1 MVTPPGTDQD
11 GGVKRGSLKVYLGM
25 APGVGKTYAMLDE
38 AQRRRA
44 RGTDIVVA
52 LVETHGRRQTAE
64 RLAGLEQ
71 LPRRRIDYRGSSFE
85 ELDTDAVI
93 RRNPRVVLVD
103 ELAHTNI
110 PGCRNEKRWQD
121 VEEILDAGI
130 DVISTVNIQHLE
142 SLNDV
147 VARITGVTQRET
159 VPDDVVRRAEQL
171 EIVDISPEAL
181 RRRMAHGN
189 IYPAE
194 RVDAALSNYFRP
206 GNLTALRELALL
218 WVAERVD
225 EGLQKYRDSHGITD
239 TWEARERIVIGL
251 TGGSEGATVVRRAAR
266 IASRSVGAELL
277 AVHVVRPDG
286 LQGADPGALAEQRM
300 LVESLGGTWH
310 QVVGDDIATALLDFA
325 RAQNATQLVLGVS
338 RRGSVATLL
347 GGESIEA
354 KLTRM
359 SEHIDVHLVTHE
371 RAARRSSWLA
381 LPVEA
386 LNSPLSLLRRWQGL
400 AIGLIALP
408 LLTWVLSVSGGE
420 LNLSSEILFFLL
432 VVIVVAAVGGLW
444 PAMVAAVL
452 AGALLTYF
460 FTSPQYTFVIASADN
475 AIAVVVFILVAV
487 VVAWLVE
494 RVVRHGQRAAL
505 ASAEAATLSGLAGAI
520 LRGETSVTALL
531 ERVRETFG
539 FEGVALRERPTADA
553 RFATVASA
561 GTPPE
566 TLDHSVSVGMLHQ
579 LVLTDPV
586 TPSAERLLTAFAAQ
600 AVVARERER
609 LAASAAHAEQVE
621 EIDRVRTALL
631 NAVSHDLRGPLAAA
645 TAAVSSLRSTE
656 VDWTVRDRE
665 ELLDTAEQSLDLL
678 ADLIANLL
686 DMSRL
691 QAGALPVALRRV
703 ALGALVP
710 GTLLRLGTT
719 SDRVTI
725 EVLPELPEVWADPA
739 FLERVLT
746 NLVINALHYSPAET
760 RVAVTASAIGERV
773 ELRVID
779 HGPGIPPENR
789 SQVFKPFQ
797 RLGDRDNSTGIGL
810 GLALSLGLT
819 EAMAGTLTIEDTPGG
834 GLTMVLSLPTAAG
847 RENTA

>member
-1 MVTPPGTDQD
+1 MAEPGGGGKD
-11 GGVKRGSLKVYLGM
+11 GAVKRGSLKVYLGM

-71 LPRRRIDYRGSSFE
+71 LPRRPVAYRGTTFE
-85 ELDTDAVI
+85 ELDVDAVI
-93 RRNPRVVLVD
+93 RRNPRVVLID
-103 ELAHTNI
+103 ELAHTNL
-110 PGCRNEKRWQD
+110 PGSRHEKRWQD
-121 VEEILDAGI
+121 VDEILDAGI

-159 VPDDVVRRAEQL
+159 VPDEVVRRADQL
-171 EIVDISPEAL
+171 EIVDLSPEAL

-194 RVDAALSNYFRP
+194 RVDAALSSYFRP

-239 TWEARERIVIGL
+239 TWEARERIVTGL
-251 TGGSEGATVVRRAAR
+251 TGGPEGVTVIRRAAR

-338 RRGSVATLL
+338 RRGPIAALL
-347 GGESIEA
+347 GGENIEA
-354 KLTRM
+354 KVTRL

-371 RAARRSSWLA
+371 RAASRAPWLA
-381 LPVEA
+381 LPVEV
-386 LNSPLSLLRRWQGL
+386 LNSPLSRLRRWQGL
-400 AIGLIALP
+400 ALALVALP
-408 LLTWVLSVSGGE
+408 LLTWLLSVTASD
-420 LNLSSEILFFLL
+420 LNLSSEILLFLL
-432 VVIVVAAVGGLW
+432 VVIAVAVVGGLW
-444 PAMVAAVL
+444 PAMLAAVL

-460 FTSPQYTFVIASADN
+460 FTPPRYTFVVASADN
-475 AIAVVVFILVAV
+475 AIAVVVFVLVAV

-494 RVVRHGQRAAL
+494 RVVRHSLRAAQ

-520 LRGETSVTALL
+520 LRGETSVTAIL
-531 ERVRETFG
+531 ERARETFG

-553 RFATVASA
+553 RFETVAIA
-561 GTPPE
+561 GTPPASAE
-566 TLDHSVSVGMLHQ
+566 HSLAVGTLHQ

-586 TPSAERLLTAFAAQ
+586 TPSAERLLSAFAAQ

-609 LAASAAHAEQVE
+609 LTASAAHAEQVE

-656 VDWTVRDRE
+656 VRWTDRE
-665 ELLDTAEQSLDLL
+665 RDELLDTAEQSLDLL

-703 ALGALVP
+703 ALGASIP
-710 GTLLRLGTT
+710 ATLLRLGIAA
-719 SDRVTI
+719 DRVTT
-725 EVLPELPEVWADPA
+725 EVPADLPEVLADPA

-746 NLVINALHYSPAET
+746 NLVANALHYSPSDT
-760 RVAVTASAIGERV
+760 RVAVTASAIGDRV
-773 ELRVID
+773 EIRVID

-797 RLGDRDNSTGIGL
+797 RLGDRDNSTGVGL
-810 GLALSLGLT
+810 GLALALGLA
-819 EAMAGTLTIEDTPGG
+819 EAMDGTLAIDDTPGG
-834 GLTMVLSLPTAAG
+834 GLTMVLSLPSVG
-847 RENTA
+847 EIS

>member
-1 MVTPPGTDQD
+1 M
-11 GGVKRGSLKVYLGM
+11 KRGSLKVYLGM

-38 AQRRRA
+38 AQRRLA

-52 LVETHGRRQTAE
+52 LVETHGRQQTAE

-71 LPRRRIDYRGSSFE
+71 LPRRTVAYRGTSFE
-85 ELDTDAVI
+85 ELDTDAVL
-93 RRNPRVVLVD
+93 RRNPKVVLID
-103 ELAHTNI
+103 ELAHTNV
-110 PGCRNEKRWQD
+110 PGSRNQKRWQD
-121 VEEILDAGI
+121 VDEILAAGI

-159 VPDDVVRRAEQL
+159 VPDEVVRRADQL

-181 RRRMAHGN
+181 RRRMAHGS

-194 RVDAALSNYFRP
+194 RVDAALASYFRP

-225 EGLQKYRDSHGITD
+225 EGLQRYRDSHGITD
-239 TWEARERIVIGL
+239 TWEARERIVICL
-251 TGGSEGATVVRRAAR
+251 LGGPEDATIIRRAAR
-266 IASRSVGAELL
+266 IAFRSVGAELL

-286 LQGADPGALAEQRM
+286 LQGADPAALHEQRT

-325 RAQNATQLVLGVS
+325 RAQNATQLFLGVS
-338 RRGSVATLL
+338 RRGSVATAL
-347 GGESIEA
+347 GGESVEA
-354 KLTRM
+354 KLTRL

-371 RAARRSSWLA
+371 HAAVRPAWLV

-386 LNSPLSLLRRWQGL
+386 LSSPLSPRRRWQGL
-400 AIGLIALP
+400 AIALLALP
-408 LLTWVLSVSGGE
+408 LLTWLLSAVPSD
-420 LNLSSEILFFLL
+420 LNLSSEILLFLL
-432 VVIVVAAVGGLW
+432 VVIAVAVVGGLW
-444 PAMVAAVL
+444 PALVAAAL

-475 AIAVVVFILVAV
+475 AIAVFVFVLVAV

-494 RVVRHGQRAAL
+494 RVVRHSLRAAQ

-520 LRGETSVTALL
+520 LRGETSVAAIL
-531 ERVRETFG
+531 ERARETFG
-539 FEGVALRERPTADA
+539 FAGVTLRERPTADA
-553 RFATVASA
+553 RFETVASA

-566 TLDHSVSVGMLHQ
+566 TADHHVPIGMLHQ

-586 TPSAERLLTAFAAQ
+586 TPAAERMLGAFAAQ

-656 VDWTVRDRE
+656 VEWTDRDRE
-665 ELLDTAEQSLDLL
+665 ELLDTAEQSLELL

-691 QAGALPVALRRV
+691 QAGALPVVLRSV
-703 ALGALVP
+703 PLGGLVP
-710 GTLLRLGTT
+710 ATLVRLGVG
-719 SDRVTI
+719 SSRVT
-725 EVLPELPEVWADPA
+725 VDLSPELPEVLADPA
-739 FLERVLT
+739 FLERVLA
-746 NLVINALHYSPAET
+746 NLVGNALHYSPPET
-760 RVAVTASAIGERV
+760 SVAVTASAIGERV

-797 RLGDRDNSTGIGL
+797 RLGDRDNSTGVGL

-819 EAMAGTLTIEDTPGG
+819 EAMAGSLTIDDTPGG
-834 GLTMVLSLPTAAG
+834 GLTMVLSLPVAG
-847 RENTA
+847 NREREA

>member
-1 MVTPPGTDQD
+1 MAPGRVRAED

-52 LVETHGRRQTAE
+52 LVETHGRQQTAE

-71 LPRRRIDYRGSSFE
+71 LPRRTVAYRGTSFE
-85 ELDTDAVI
+85 ELDIDAVL
-93 RRNPRVVLVD
+93 RRNPRVVLID
-103 ELAHTNI
+103 ELAHTNV
-110 PGCRNEKRWQD
+110 PGSRNRKRWQD
-121 VEEILDAGI
+121 IDEILAAGI

-159 VPDDVVRRAEQL
+159 VPDEVVRRADQL

-189 IYPAE
+189 VYPAE
-194 RVDAALSNYFRP
+194 RVDAALASYFRP

-225 EGLQKYRDSHGITD
+225 EGLQRYRDHHGITD
-239 TWEARERIVIGL
+239 TWEARERIVICL
-251 TGGSEGATVVRRAAR
+251 LGGPEGATIIRRAAR
-266 IASRSVGAELL
+266 IASRSVGTELL

-286 LQGADPGALAEQRM
+286 LQGADPAALHEQRT

-338 RRGSVATLL
+338 RRGPVATAL

-354 KLTRM
+354 KLTRL

-371 RAARRSSWLA
+371 HAATRPAWLT
-381 LPVEA
+381 LPAEA
-386 LNSPLSLLRRWQGL
+386 LSSPLSRRRRWQGL
-400 AIGLIALP
+400 AIALLALP
-408 LLTWVLSVSGGE
+408 LLTWLLSISTGSG
-420 LNLSSEILFFLL
+420 LNLSSEILLFLL
-432 VVIVVAAVGGLW
+432 VVIAVAVVGGLW
-444 PAMVAAVL
+444 PALVAAVL
-452 AGALLTYF
+452 AGVLLTYF

-475 AIAVVVFILVAV
+475 AIAVFAFVLVAV

-494 RVVRHGQRAAL
+494 RVVRHSLRAAQ

-520 LRGETSVTALL
+520 LRGETSVAAIL
-531 ERVRETFG
+531 ERARETFG
-539 FEGVALRERPTADA
+539 FAGVALRERPTADA
-553 RFATVASA
+553 RFETVASA

-566 TLDHSVSVGMLHQ
+566 TTDHHLPVGMLHQ

-586 TPSAERLLTAFAAQ
+586 TPAAERMLGAFAAQ

-656 VDWTVRDRE
+656 VDWTASDRE

-691 QAGALPVALRRV
+691 QAGALPVALRPV
-703 ALGALVP
+703 ALGALAP
-710 GTLLRLGTT
+710 ATLLRPGLDTR
-719 SDRVTI
+719 RVAI
-725 EVLPELPEVWADPA
+725 ELPPDLPDVLADPA
-739 FLERVLT
+739 FLERVLA
-746 NLVINALHYSPAET
+746 NLVGNALHYSPPESQ
-760 RVAVTASAIGERV
+760 VSVTAGAIEERV

-789 SQVFKPFQ
+789 SQVFTPFQ
-797 RLGDRDNSTGIGL
+797 RLGDRDNSTGVGL

-819 EAMAGTLTIEDTPGG
+819 EAMAGTLTIDDTPGG
-834 GLTMVLSLPTAAG
+834 GLTMVLSLPIAG
-847 RENTA
+847 RAG

>member
-1 MVTPPGTDQD
+1 M
-11 GGVKRGSLKVYLGM
+11 KRGTLKVYLGM

-52 LVETHGRRQTAE
+52 LVETHGRQQTAD

-71 LPRRRIDYRGSSFE
+71 LPRRTIAYRGTSFE
-85 ELDTDAVI
+85 ELDTDAVL
-93 RRNPRVVLVD
+93 RRNPKVVLID
-103 ELAHTNI
+103 ELAHTNV
-110 PGCRNEKRWQD
+110 PGSSNQKRWQD
-121 VEEILDAGI
+121 VDEILAAGI

-147 VARITGVTQRET
+147 VAQITGVTQRET
-159 VPDDVVRRAEQL
+159 VPDEVVRRADQL

-181 RRRMAHGN
+181 RRRMAHGS

-194 RVDAALSNYFRP
+194 RVDAALASYFRP

-225 EGLQKYRDSHGITD
+225 EGLQRYRDSHGITD
-239 TWEARERIVIGL
+239 PWEARERIVICL
-251 TGGSEGATVVRRAAR
+251 LGGPEGATIIRRAAR
-266 IASRSVGAELL
+266 IASRSVGSELL

-286 LQGADPGALAEQRM
+286 LQGADPAALHEQRT

-338 RRGSVATLL
+338 RRGPVATAL
-347 GGESIEA
+347 GGESVEA
-354 KLTRM
+354 KLTRL

-371 RAARRSSWLA
+371 RAAVRPAWLA

-386 LNSPLSLLRRWQGL
+386 LSSPLSRRRRWQGL
-400 AIGLIALP
+400 AIALLALP
-408 LLTWVLSVSGGE
+408 LLTWLLSVVPSD
-420 LNLSSEILFFLL
+420 LNLSSEILLFLL
-432 VVIVVAAVGGLW
+432 VVIAVAVVGGLW
-444 PAMVAAVL
+444 PALVAAVL

-475 AIAVVVFILVAV
+475 AIAVLVFVLVAV

-494 RVVRHGQRAAL
+494 RVVRHSLRAAQ

-520 LRGETSVTALL
+520 LRGETSVAAILG
-531 ERVRETFG
+531 RARETFG
-539 FEGVALRERPTADA
+539 FAGVALRERPTADA
-553 RFATVASA
+553 RFETAASA

-566 TLDHSVSVGMLHQ
+566 TTDHHLPVGMLYQ

-586 TPSAERLLTAFAAQ
+586 TPAAERMLGAFAAQ

-656 VDWTVRDRE
+656 VEWTDRDRA

-691 QAGALPVALRRV
+691 QAGALPVALRPV
-703 ALGALVP
+703 ALAALVP
-710 GTLLRLGTT
+710 ATLLRPGIDTG
-719 SDRVTI
+719 RVAI
-725 EVLPELPEVWADPA
+725 QVPPDLPEVLADPA

-746 NLVINALHYSPAET
+746 NLGANALHYSPPQSQVT
-760 RVAVTASAIGERV
+760 VTASAIGERV

-789 SQVFKPFQ
+789 SQVFTPFQ
-797 RLGDRDNSTGIGL
+797 RLGDQDNSTGVGL

-819 EAMAGTLTIEDTPGG
+819 EAMDGTLTIDDTPGG
-834 GLTMVLSLPTAAG
+834 GLTMVLTLPVAG
-847 RENTA
+847 NRKREP

>member
-1 MVTPPGTDQD
+1 M
-11 GGVKRGSLKVYLGM
+11 KRGSLKVYLGM

-52 LVETHGRRQTAE
+52 LVETHGRQQTAE

-71 LPRRRIDYRGSSFE
+71 LPRRTIVYRGTSFE
-85 ELDTDAVI
+85 ELDTEAVI

-103 ELAHTNI
+103 ELAHTNV
-110 PGCRNEKRWQD
+110 PGSRNEKRWQD
-121 VEEILDAGI
+121 VDEILDAGI

-159 VPDDVVRRAEQL
+159 VPDEVVRRADQL

-189 IYPAE
+189 VYPAE
-194 RVDAALSNYFRP
+194 RVDAALSSYFRP

-225 EGLQKYRDSHGITD
+225 EGLQEYRDSHGITD

-310 QVVGDDIATALLDFA
+310 QVVGDDIAVALLDFA

-338 RRGSVATLL
+338 RRGWLAALL

-354 KLTRM
+354 RLTRL

-371 RAARRSSWLA
+371 RAARRSPWLA

-386 LNSPLSLLRRWQGL
+386 LNSPLSRLRRWQGL
-400 AIGLIALP
+400 AIALIVLP
-408 LLTWVLSVSGGE
+408 LLTWVLSVSGGD
-420 LNLSSEILFFLL
+420 LNLSSEILLFLL
-432 VVIVVAAVGGLW
+432 VVIVVAVVGGLW

-452 AGALLTYF
+452 AGVLLTYF
-460 FTSPQYTFVIASADN
+460 FAPPRYTFLVGSADN
-475 AIAVVVFILVAV
+475 LIAVVVFVLVAV

-494 RVVRHGQRAAL
+494 RVVRHSLRAAQ

-520 LRGETSVTALL
+520 LRGETSVEAIL
-531 ERVRETFG
+531 ERARETFG
-539 FEGVALRERPTADA
+539 VAGVALRERPTAEA
-553 RFATVASA
+553 RFTTVASA
-561 GTPPE
+561 GTAPDSP
-566 TLDHSVSVGMLHQ
+566 DHSIAVGVLHQ

-586 TPSAERLLTAFAAQ
+586 TPAAERLLGAFAAQ

-656 VDWTVRDRE
+656 VEWTLRERE

-691 QAGALPVALRRV
+691 QAGALPVALRPV

-710 GTLLRLGTT
+710 ATLLRLGID
-719 SDRVTI
+719 SDRVTS
-725 EVLPELPEVWADPA
+725 EVSSELPEVLADPA

-746 NLVINALHYSPAET
+746 NLVGNALHYSPAGT
-760 RVAVTASAIGERV
+760 PVVVTASAIAQRV

-789 SQVFKPFQ
+789 SRVFTPFQ
-797 RLGDRDNSTGIGL
+797 RLGDRDNSTGVGL

-819 EAMAGTLTIEDTPGG
+819 EAMAGTLTIDDTPGG
-834 GLTMVLSLPTAAG
+834 GLTMVLSLPVAPSTGDA
-847 RENTA
+847 